1 MSDQPIL
8 LTPGPTIVPP
18 NVREALARPM
28 GHHRTAEFQA
38 VLKEVGE
45 GLKKLF
51 GTAQEVLLLTSSG
64 TGAMEAAVANLLS
77 PGDEALV
84 IRGGKFGERWGELCE
99 HFGVRVVAVDPA
111 WGKPLDLKELERE
124 LRAHPQVKAVFSTL
138 CETSTGVCFDIR
150 GIRRVIQAAGSQ
162 ALLVVDAISGLGA
175 DSFAMDTYG
184 VDVTV
189 CGSQK
194 GLMLPPG
201 LAFIALSPRAW
212 VAVEQS
218 KSPRYYLDLRLAR
231 KAWADTDTPFTP
243 AISLIV
249 GLAEALKFILGRGL
263 EPFVAGHQQDARE
276 LRAAVQGMG
285 LTLFTDPACASSAVT
300 TIQVPAGVD
309 GKELVKRIKKRG
321 FVVAGGQGKE
331 LAGKVIRIATMG
343 AVGQTEIRGVLTAL
357 EQSLAELGW
366 KSSGVRPVGV
376 RPPGV

>member
-1 MSDQPIL
+1 MSDPPIL

-45 GLKKLF
+45 GLKALL
-51 GTAQEVLLLTSSG
+51 GTAQDVLILTSSG

-84 IRGGKFGERWGELCE
+84 IRGGKFGERWGELCG
-99 HFGVRVVAVDPA
+99 HFGARAVNVDPA
-111 WGKPLDLKELERE
+111 WGKPLDLKRVEQDLK
-124 LRAHPQVKAVFSTL
+124 AHPKIGAVFSTL

-150 GIRRVIQAAGSQ
+150 GIREAIRAAGSQ

-175 DSFAMDTYG
+175 DPFAMDAYG

-201 LAFIALSPRAW
+201 LAFVALSPRAW
-212 VAVEQS
+212 AAVERS
-218 KSPRYYLDLRLAR
+218 KSPRYYFDLRLAR
-231 KAWADTDTPFTP
+231 EAWKEADTPFTP

-249 GLAEALKFILGRGL
+249 GLAEALRFILGRGL

-276 LRAAVQGMG
+276 LRAAAQRMG
-285 LTLFTDPACASSAVT
+285 LELFTDPACASSAVT
-300 TIQVPAGVD
+300 AIKVPSGVD

-331 LAGKVIRIATMG
+331 LAGKVIRIATLG
-343 AVGQTEIRGVLTAL
+343 AVGRPEIRGVLSAL
-357 EQSLAELGW
+357 EQSLEEMGW
-366 KSSGVRPVGV
+366 KKGVIPALDRSRG
-376 RPPGV
+376 